1 MADTGFFKG
10 WLGPF
15 KLIRRYAT
23 RKPEQGGAELG
34 RLYEAHNVLTGKPA
48 LVVLPGESAPLE
60 PQEEWCG
67 RVRFQALPP
76 FFSLELDKAPPSGR
90 LSQLSGML
98 RLLATAL
105 ERLGN
110 EEEARAHLTSPPMGP
125 LESLRHRAGRVWRW
139 TRARRWRTVT
149 ACVLLLLSL
158 RLVVHLVEM
167 EVYGMNWDM
176 TPRVVT
182 PEELAVRPA
191 PVRRAPGLVHMANTR
206 GTTPIAYPLPSE
218 PFDDQAKAPCYPKQ
232 GEVEINGGCWVTLE
246 KRPPCY
252 EVQAEYK
259 GKCYM
264 PVSARSRRREPQSL
278 QR

>member
-15 KLIRRYAT
+15 KLIRRYAS
-23 RKPEQGGAELG
+23 RKQESGTEQPG
-34 RLYEAHNVLTGKPA
+34 RVYEASNVLTGKPA
-48 LVVLPGESAPLE
+48 LVVLPGESVPLE
-60 PQEEWCG
+60 PYEEWCL
-67 RVRFQALPP
+67 RLRFQALPP
-76 FFSLELDKAPPSGR
+76 FFSLQMDKAPPSGR

-98 RLLATAL
+98 RLLATAI

-110 EEEARAHLTSPPMGP
+110 EEEARAHLTGPSRGP
-125 LESLRHRAGRVWRW
+125 LESLWHQAGRAWRW

-176 TPRVVT
+176 SPRVVT
-182 PEELAVRPA
+182 PEMAVRPA
-191 PVRRAPGLVHMANTR
+191 RVRRAPGLVDMANTR
-206 GTTPIAYPLPSE
+206 GATPIAYPLPSE

-246 KRPPCY
+246 KRPPCFDI
-252 EVQAEYK
+252 QAEYK

-264 PVSARSRRREPQSL
+264 PVAARSRRREPQSL

>member
-23 RKPEQGGAELG
+23 RKPEQGSAELG

-110 EEEARAHLTSPPMGP
+110 EEEARAHLTKLPMGP

-139 TRARRWRTVT
+139 TRARRWRTVA
-149 ACVLLLLSL
+149 ACFLMYLSL

-182 PEELAVRPA
+182 YGTDVRPDA
-191 PVRRAPGLVHMANTR
+191 VPRAPMLANKAAVGQGR
-206 GTTPIAYPLPSE
+206 IAYPLPAT
-218 PFDDQAKAPCYPKQ
+218 PFSDQAKAPCIPRE

-259 GKCYM
+259 GKCYL

>member
-15 KLIRRYAT
+15 KLIRRYAS
-23 RKPEQGGAELG
+23 RKQEPGTEQPG
-34 RLYEAHNVLTGKPA
+34 RVYEASNVLTGKPA
-48 LVVLPGESAPLE
+48 LVVLPGESVPLE
-60 PQEEWCG
+60 PYEEWCL
-67 RVRFQALPP
+67 RLRFQALPP
-76 FFSLELDKAPPSGR
+76 FFSLQMDKAPPSGR

-98 RLLATAL
+98 RLLATAI

-110 EEEARAHLTSPPMGP
+110 EEEARAHLTRPSMGP
-125 LESLRHRAGRVWRW
+125 LESLRHQAGRAWRW
-139 TRARRWRTVT
+139 TRARRWRTVS
-149 ACVLLLLSL
+149 ACLLMFLSL

-176 TPRVVT
+176 SPRVVT
-182 PEELAVRPA
+182 HGTDVRPA
-191 PVRRAPGLVHMANTR
+191 PMRRAPGLLYMANNR
-206 GTTPIAYPLPSE
+206 GVTPIAYPLPSE

-252 EVQAEYK
+252 DVQAEYK

>member
-1 MADTGFFKG
+1 MAGTGFFKG
-10 WLGPF
+10 WLGSF

-23 RKPEQGGAELG
+23 RKQAPGTEDVG
-34 RLYEAHNVLTGKPA
+34 RVYEAYNLLTDNPA
-48 LVVLPGESAPLE
+48 LLVLPSESAPVE
-60 PQEEWCG
+60 SQDGWDV
-67 RVRFQALPP
+67 RVRAQALPP
-76 FFSLELDKAPPSGR
+76 FFMLEVRKAPPSGR

-98 RLLATAL
+98 RLLATAMEQL
-105 ERLGN
+105 ENG
-110 EEEARAHLTSPPMGP
+110 EEARAHLTRLPMGP
-125 LESLRHRAGRVWRW
+125 LESLKHRAVRAWRW

-182 PEELAVRPA
+182 HGTDVRPDVV
-191 PVRRAPGLVHMANTR
+191 PRAPMLANKAAVGQGR
-206 GTTPIAYPLPSE
+206 IAYPLPAT
-218 PFDDQAKAPCYPKQ
+218 PFSDQAKAPCIPRE

-246 KRPPCY
+246 KRPPCF

-259 GKCYM
+259 GKCYL
-264 PVSARSRRREPQSL
+264 PVSARSRRREPQSI
-278 QR
+278 RR